1 MDNFKSSVM
10 TGEIASAMK
19 LCSYVKWF
27 KVILAVVVS
36 IAYLVGSPWLA
47 EILIVAVVTSLILPL
62 GFFDV
67 FIQKLLEYNTQLLEE
82 RVQLN
87 ANETNTH
94 LESLNRKIR

>member
-36 IAYLVGSPWLA
+36 IAYLVGSAWLA

-82 RVQLN
+82 RIHLN
-87 ANETNTH
+87 TNEPNVH
-94 LESLNRKIR
+94 LNSKIR